1 MLTSVERVFGHLRG
15 DGLAATGAPLTENPT
30 MNRRHFFMSAA
41 ALAAISALPVLAVPT
56 APQVQVYKS
65 PSCGCCGAW
74 VEHMRAAGFA
84 VNVTDVSDTT
94 AARKRLGL
102 PDRYG
107 SCHTAT
113 VGGYVLEG
121 HVPAAEVKRLLAA
134 KPKAI
139 GLAVPAMPPSAPG
152 MDVPG
157 RKDPYQVLLVDAS
170 GQSTVFANYP
180 A

>member
-1 MLTSVERVFGHLRG
+1 
-15 DGLAATGAPLTENPT
+15 
-30 MNRRHFFMSAA
+30 MNRRRFFKSAA
-41 ALAAISALPVLAVPT
+41 ALAALSALPALPALAEPGGPEVH
-56 APQVQVYKS
+56 VFKS
-65 PSCGCCGAW
+65 PSCGCCGSW
-74 VEHMRAAGFA
+74 VEHMRAAGFT
-84 VNVTDVSDTT
+84 VKLTEVDDTA

-121 HVPAAEVKRLLAA
+121 HVPAAEVKRLLAS

-139 GLAVPAMPPSAPG
+139 GLAVPGMPPSAPG

-157 RKDPYQVLLVDAS
+157 RKDPYEVLLVEAS
-170 GQSTVFANYP
+170 GKSSVFARYP
-180 A
+180 K

>member
-1 MLTSVERVFGHLRG
+1 
-15 DGLAATGAPLTENPT
+15 
-30 MNRRHFFMSAA
+30 MNRRRFFKSAG
-41 ALAAISALPVLAVPT
+41 ALAALSALPTMPALA
-56 APQVQVYKS
+56 APAGPEVQVFKS
-65 PSCGCCGAW
+65 PTCGCCGAW
-74 VEHMRAAGFA
+74 VEHMRAAGFT
-84 VNVTDVSDTT
+84 VNVTEVDDTT

-139 GLAVPAMPPSAPG
+139 GLAVPGMPPSAPG

-157 RKDPYQVLLVDAS
+157 RKDPYQVLLVDS
-170 GQSTVFANYP
+170 TGQSTVFANYP
-180 A
+180 K

>member
-1 MLTSVERVFGHLRG
+1 
-15 DGLAATGAPLTENPT
+15 
-30 MNRRHFFMSAA
+30 MNRRRFFKSAA
-41 ALAAISALPVLAVPT
+41 ALAALSALPALPAFAALAGPE
-56 APQVQVYKS
+56 VQVFKS
-65 PSCGCCGAW
+65 PSCGCCGSW
-74 VEHMRAAGFA
+74 VEHMRAAGFTVRVTE
-84 VNVTDVSDTT
+84 VNDTT
-94 AARKRLGL
+94 AARKRPGL

-121 HVPAAEVKRLLAA
+121 HVPAAEVKRLLAS

-139 GLAVPAMPPSAPG
+139 GLAVPGMPPSAPG

-170 GQSTVFANYP
+170 GQSSVFARYP
-180 A
+180 K

>member
-1 MLTSVERVFGHLRG
+1 
-15 DGLAATGAPLTENPT
+15 
-30 MNRRHFFMSAA
+30 MNRRHFFQRAGA
-41 ALAAISALPVLAVPT
+41 LTALAALPAFAATQGPE
-56 APQVQVYKS
+56 VQVFKS
-65 PSCGCCGAW
+65 PSCGCCGSW

-84 VNVTDVSDTT
+84 VKVTEVNDTT

-121 HVPAAEVKRLLAA
+121 HVPAAEVKRLLAS

-157 RKDPYQVLLVDAS
+157 RKDPYEVLLVEAS
-170 GQSTVFANYP
+170 GQSSLFARYP
-180 A
+180 K